1 MSSRIADVPEAF
13 AEHFLSSS
21 LTGLLDEFVE
31 GVNLAQRMHYEQ
43 FTQLIAMAEAL
54 EASAMCADESAAL
67 FERLSETAI
76 HFELNTQINV
86 DAFRGLH
93 NRLLRRMLGA
103 TPHDT
108 DQGGFFHACRLGPST
123 TTRH

>member
-1 MSSRIADVPEAF
+1 MPSRIADVPEAF

-31 GVNLAQRMHYEQ
+31 SVNLAHRMHYEQ
-43 FTQLIAMAEAL
+43 FTRLIAMAEAL
-54 EASAMCADESAAL
+54 NAGAMCADESAAL
-67 FERLSETAI
+67 FGRLSETSI
-76 HFELNTQINV
+76 HFELNTQINAE
-86 DAFRGLH
+86 AFRSLH
-93 NRLLRRMLGA
+93 NQLLRRLLGA

-108 DQGGFFHACRLGPST
+108 DHGGFFHACRLGPST

>member
-1 MSSRIADVPEAF
+1 MTSRISDVPETLADQ
-13 AEHFLSSS
+13 FLSSS
-21 LTGLLDEFVE
+21 LVHLLNEFLE
-31 GVNLAQRMHYEQ
+31 GVNLAQREHYEQ
-43 FTQLIAMAEAL
+43 FTRLIAMAETLDAD
-54 EASAMCADESAAL
+54 AMCPTECATL
-67 FERLSETAI
+67 FARLSETAI

-103 TPHDT
+103 PQHDT
-108 DQGGFFHACRLGPST
+108 DHGGFFHACRLGPST